1 MIASRSI
8 AELEPETKRRAAEFL
23 EACHA
28 AGIDVIVTST
38 YRDFESQA
46 ELFAQGRTNPGKR
59 VTNARP
65 GLSWHNWRR
74 ALDIVPLRN
83 GKPVWGTKGDGIDDD
98 PTDDE
103 KDDLELWQR
112 VGALGKKAGLEWA
125 GDWVS
130 FREFPHFQFTG
141 EHTLH
146 ALLAANPKGL
156 AS

>member
-8 AELEPETKRRAAEFL
+8 AELEPETRARATEFL

-28 AGIDVIVTST
+28 AGIDVLVTST

-46 ELFAQGRTNPGKR
+46 ELFAQGRTKPGKR

-74 ALDIVPLRN
+74 AFDIVPLRN
-83 GKPVWGTKGDGIDDD
+83 GKPVWGNGIDDD
-98 PTDDE
+98 PTDDD

-112 VGALGKKAGLEWA
+112 VGKLGKEAGLEWA

-130 FREFPHFQFTG
+130 FREFPHFQFTDG
-141 EHTLH
+141 HTLH
-146 ALLAANPKGL
+146 ALLDVHPKGL
-156 AS
+156 DA